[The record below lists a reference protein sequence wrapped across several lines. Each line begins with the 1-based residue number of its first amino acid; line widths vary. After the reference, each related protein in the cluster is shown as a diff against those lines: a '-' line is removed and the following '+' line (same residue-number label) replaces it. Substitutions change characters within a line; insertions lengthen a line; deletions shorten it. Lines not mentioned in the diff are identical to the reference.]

1 MKNIT
6 IEIDGSAGEGGGQ
19 ILRSSLALS
28 MCTGKP
34 FRIAKIRANRKKPG
48 LMRQHLT
55 AVMAAQQVCGAEVA
69 GAKINS
75 DELTFMPGPVVPGT
89 YRFAVGT
96 AGSATL
102 VLQTVLPPLLCASGP
117 STLRLEG
124 GTHNAWAPPY
134 HFLDKSFFPVLRQ
147 MGGCIESELEAWGFY
162 PAGGGRIQVKIA
174 PAAGGLRPVDLCE
187 RGSLVRAEV
196 TATVSRIPREIAED
210 ECRLVRG
217 GAEFPIEKCRT
228 EIIDSLGP
236 GNVAMLAMEF
246 ERGNAFFTGFG
257 ELGVSRRTVA
267 KSICEAANAFYRSG
281 VAVEEHLADQL
292 LIPMALAGG
301 GRFTTVSPTLHT
313 KTNIEIVRRFLDVKI
328 RLIELRKGLWRI
340 ELWPAAFGKEN
351 DHGMGEA

>member
-1 MKNIT
+1 MKNIS
-6 IEIDGSAGEGGGQ
+6 IEIDGSVGEGGGQ

-28 MCTGKP
+28 MCTGTS
-34 FRIAKIRANRKKPG
+34 FRIVKIRANRRKPG

-55 AVMAAQQVCGAEVA
+55 AVLAAQQVCGADVA
-69 GAKINS
+69 GAKIGS
-75 DELTFMPGPVVPGT
+75 EELIFVPGPVAPGS

-117 STLRLEG
+117 SALRLEG

-147 MGGCIESELEAWGFY
+147 MGGCIESELEAWGFS
-162 PAGGGRIQVKIA
+162 PAGGGRMQVKVA
-174 PAAGGLRPVDLCE
+174 PAAGGLRSVDLCE
-187 RGSLVRAEV
+187 RGCMVRAEM
-196 TATVSRIPREIAED
+196 TAAVSRIPREIAED

-217 GAEFPIEKCRT
+217 GAEFPVEACRIET
-228 EIIDSLGP
+228 IDSLGP

-246 ERGNAFFTGFG
+246 ERGTALFTGFG

-267 KSICEAANAFYRSG
+267 KGICEAANAFYRSG
-281 VAVEEHLADQL
+281 AAVEEHLADQL

-301 GRFTTVSPTLHT
+301 GSFTTVSPTPHT
-313 KTNIEIVRRFLDVKI
+313 KTNIDIVRRFLDVKI
-328 RLIELRKGLWRI
+328 RCVELRKGLWRI
-340 ELWPAAFGKEN
+340 EAGPATSGKEN

>member
-34 FRIAKIRANRKKPG
+34 FRIVKIRANRKKPG

-69 GAKINS
+69 GAKIGS
-75 DELTFMPGPVVPGT
+75 DELTFAPGPVVPGT

-147 MGGCIESELEAWGFY
+147 MGGCIESDLEAWGFY
-162 PAGGGRIQVKIA
+162 PAGGGRMLVKIV
-174 PAAGGLRPVDLCE
+174 PVAGRLRPVELCD
-187 RGSLVRAEV
+187 RGSLVRVEV
-196 TATVSRIPREIAED
+196 TAAVSRVPREIAED

-217 GAEFPIEKCRT
+217 GAEFPVEKCRT
-228 EIIDSLGP
+228 ETVDSLGP

-246 ERGNAFFTGFG
+246 ERGTAFFTGFG

-267 KSICEAANAFYRSG
+267 KGICEAANAFYRSG
-281 VAVEEHLADQL
+281 TAVEGHLADQL
-292 LIPMALAGG
+292 LIPMVLAGG
-301 GRFTTVSPTLHT
+301 GSFTTITPTPHT

-328 RLIELRKGLWRI
+328 RSSELKKGVWRI
-340 ELWPAAFGKEN
+340 EVTGPASGKEN
-351 DHGMGEA
+351 DHGMGEE